1 MSFKHK
7 LSRRLAVLVGV
18 GVVAVIACEI
28 PSRTTAPTPTV
39 ASLII
44 SPKAVA
50 VQPNQDVPLMSVGL
64 MTSGDTAQIIVTWGA
79 SDGTI
84 GSYSDNGGRHYAHYS
99 NANTGTFKVW
109 ATSDPGGKSDTA
121 TITVTS
127 AVPVPVASVTVT
139 PPTASVDEGKTVQL
153 TATPRDANG
162 NALSGRTMSWAT
174 TAASVAT
181 VSSSGLVTGVA
192 AGSATITATS
202 EGQSGTA
209 AITVTHVPVASVSV
223 SPVTGFIQVS
233 QTLQLTASPKDAN
246 GNPLSGRTVTWTSS
260 DSAVATVNGS
270 GLVTGRAVGSVTIT
284 ATSEGK
290 SGSAAINVTAPSPS
304 GTPDPALLPV
314 ATTAQVPLTAAYDAL
329 NVPGLAAGTWYADP
343 TTGVK
348 VYKLTS
354 STFPTSASSWYHDYA
369 EGGDE
374 VSLPYNGDTR
384 AVLVNGNAYWL
395 VDFTPGVGVG
405 SARRLTGSLTPCHDQ
420 SFAFSSNPATPYY
433 AYVSNCSSVQRIDIR
448 TMTAAPGDGWPVNNE
463 TEAVWL
469 QQAENDAF
477 FTWMR
482 GQSGPV
488 VVGYEP
494 STGTLKTQTVS
505 NVDQPE
511 INRNGSVRQ
520 VAINTTPQEGL
531 LLWDFTQNAIICT
544 APGDPGPQFNHMAA
558 LRDRWMGMNWNT
570 SAPHNYH
577 QFLTDCSTQNLGSP
591 AGANNYYANSSWNQ
605 HPASLDDQWVIFSI
619 QRGLVPPGSGYLAP
633 GGMIFV
639 TANGQRRLLGHPYNT
654 STNYTTYSFA
664 RMSADGRYVMFTSDM
679 HGSARTDVFLAEVP
693 VR

>member
-18 GVVAVIACEI
+18 VAVTACEL
-28 PSRTTAPTPTV
+28 PVATPPPAPTV
-39 ASLII
+39 AALII
-44 SPKAVA
+44 APKAAA
-50 VQPNQDVPLMSVGL
+50 VQPNHDVALMAVGL
-64 MTSGDTAQIIVTWGA
+64 MTSGDTAQIIVTWRA

-84 GSYSDNGGRHYAHYS
+84 GNYSDNGGRHYAHYS
-99 NANTGTFKVW
+99 TANTGTFKVW

-121 TITVTS
+121 TITVSPS
-127 AVPVPVASVTVT
+127 APEPVASVTVT
-139 PPTASVDEGKTVQL
+139 PATASVDEGKTVQL

-162 NALSGRTMSWAT
+162 NALSGRTVTWAT
-174 TAASVAT
+174 SAASVAT

-192 AGSATITATS
+192 AGSATTTATS

-223 SPVTGFIQVS
+223 SPATGSIQVG
-233 QTLQLTASPKDAN
+233 QTLQLTASPKNAN

-290 SGSAAINVTAPSPS
+290 SGSAAITVTAPSPS

-329 NVPGLAAGTWYADP
+329 NVPGLAAGSWYPDP
-343 TTGVK
+343 TTGMK
-348 VYKLTS
+348 IYKLTS
-354 STFPTSASSWYHDYA
+354 GTFPTSSSSWYHDYA

-374 VSLPYNGDTR
+374 VSLPYEGNTR
-384 AVLVNGNAYWL
+384 AVLVNGNGYWL

-405 SARRLTGSLTPCHDQ
+405 NARHLTGSFTPCHDQ

-448 TMTAAPGDGWPVNNE
+448 TMTAAPGNGWPVNNE

-469 QQAENDAF
+469 QQSENDAF

-488 VVGYEP
+488 IVGYEP
-494 STGTLKTQTVS
+494 SSGTLKTQTVS

-520 VAINTTPQEGL
+520 VAINTTPQEGM

-558 LRDRWMGMNWNT
+558 LRDRWMGLNWNT
-570 SAPHNYH
+570 AAPHNYH
-577 QFLTDCSTQNLGSP
+577 QFLTDCSSQNLGSP
-591 AGANNYYANSSWNQ
+591 ASANNYYANSSWNQ

-639 TANGQRRLLGHPYNT
+639 TANGQRRLLGHTYNT

-664 RMSADGRYVMFTSDM
+664 RESADGRYVMFTSDM
-679 HGSARTDVFLAEVP
+679 HGSLRSDVFLAEVP